1 MTAIKGIMDW
11 IDEQDFLLGEFGD
24 GQREFQSMVK
34 SKLIEFIN
42 DVLKTTELF
51 AEYKKDLESVIEDG

>member
-1 MTAIKGIMDW
+1 MTAIKELMDW

-34 SKLIEFIN
+34 SKLIE
-42 DVLKTTELF
+42 L
-51 AEYKKDLESVIEDG
+51 AKKDLNMKD